1 MGNATVE
8 TAPDPN
14 RTIAARQTRELLAR
28 EPEVVLSVVMQHLR
42 ARQRRYDTR
51 CEHCDAPIEGATAMQ
66 RFCGD
71 ACRKRAARDSE
82 RRWRRGG
89 VVDTRS
95 YEEWAEQ
102 CKRDS
107 VSWAPKFDSLKW

>member
-14 RTIAARQTRELLAR
+14 RTIVAEQTRQLLER
-28 EPEVVLSVVMQHLR
+28 EPETVLSVVMQHLR

-51 CEHCDAPIEGATAMQ
+51 CEHCDTPIAGAPAVQ
-66 RFCGD
+66 RFCQES
-71 ACRKRAARDSE
+71 CRKQAARDRE
-82 RRWRRGG
+82 RRWRRGA

-95 YEEWAEQ
+95 YEEREEQ
-102 CKRDS
+102 RKRDS
-107 VSWAPKFDSLKW
+107 VLWLPRLDQLKW